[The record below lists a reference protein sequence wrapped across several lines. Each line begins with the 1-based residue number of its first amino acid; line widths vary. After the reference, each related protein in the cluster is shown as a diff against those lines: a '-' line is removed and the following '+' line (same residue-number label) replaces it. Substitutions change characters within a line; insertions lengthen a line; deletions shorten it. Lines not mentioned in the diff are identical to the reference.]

1 VTFVTAFYGIYMK
14 KNTIIFIAL
23 NLIILSGCASK
34 TSLTVAPEDWVFE
47 DRAIHIH
54 LESPSDLNAISGRPH
69 SVALGVFQL
78 IDPNTF
84 LGLAETKEGAL
95 QLLNSGRID
104 DTVAQFTRIIIQ
116 PGEEKVATLPRA
128 QSAKYIAIISGY
140 YGLNIELDVK
150 VFDVPVKAAKRG
162 FVDLALSNMGLI
174 ADEAKAIP
182 DNIFIDVAMGRKGT
196 KRFSLFKE
204 EELNILSSS
213 NF

>member
-1 VTFVTAFYGIYMK
+1 MKYLFVSLICL
-14 KNTIIFIAL
+14 FIVSV
-23 NLIILSGCASK
+23 SGCATK
-34 TSLTVAPEDWVFE
+34 TSLEVAPDDWVFE
-47 DRAIHIH
+47 NRAIHIH
-54 LESPSDLNAISGRPH
+54 VQSPSDLNSISGRPH

-84 LGLAETKEGAL
+84 LGLSETKEGAL

-104 DTVAQFTRIIIQ
+104 DTVAQFSRIILQ
-116 PGEEKVATLPRA
+116 PSEEKIATLPRA
-128 QSAKYIAIISGY
+128 QGAKYVALISGY
-140 YGLNIELDVK
+140 YGLSTELDIK
-150 VFDVPVKAAKRG
+150 VFEIPVKPAKRG

-182 DNIFIDVAMGRKGT
+182 DELYIDVAMGRKST
-196 KRFSLFKE
+196 KRFNLFEK

>member
-1 VTFVTAFYGIYMK
+1 MK
-14 KNTIIFIAL
+14 FLFFLALTL
-23 NLIILSGCASK
+23 NLALISGCASK
-34 TSLTVAPEDWVFE
+34 TSLEVAPEDWVFE

-78 IDPNTF
+78 NDPNTF

-104 DTVAQFTRIIIQ
+104 DTVAQFTRIILQ
-116 PGEEKVATLPRA
+116 PGEEKVATLSRA

-150 VFDVPVKAAKRG
+150 VFDVPIKPAKRG

-174 ADEAKAIP
+174 ADEAKAVP
-182 DNIFIDVAMGRKGT
+182 DNIYIDVAMGRKST

>member
-1 VTFVTAFYGIYMK
+1 MK
-14 KNTIIFIAL
+14 QQIAL
-23 NLIILSGCASK
+23 LFFSLLLTACASK
-34 TSLTVAPEDWVFE
+34 TSLEVAPEDWVFE

-54 LESPSDLNAISGRPH
+54 VESPSDLNSISGRPH

-78 IDPNTF
+78 NDPNTF

-95 QLLNSGRID
+95 QLLNAGRID
-104 DTVAQFTRIIIQ
+104 DTVAQFTRIILQ
-116 PGEEKVATLPRA
+116 PGEEKIASLPRA
-128 QSAKYIAIISGY
+128 QGAKYIALISGY
-140 YGLNIELDVK
+140 YGLNTELDIK
-150 VFDVPVKAAKRG
+150 VFDIPIKPAKRG

-182 DNIFIDVAMGRKGT
+182 DEIFIDVAMGRKST
-196 KRFSLFKE
+196 KRFNLFEK

>member
-1 VTFVTAFYGIYMK
+1 MKYIFVSIFYLC
-14 KNTIIFIAL
+14 IAIL
-23 NLIILSGCASK
+23 NGCATK
-34 TSLTVAPEDWVFE
+34 TSLEVAPDDWVFE

-54 LESPSDLNAISGRPH
+54 ARSPSDLNAISGRPH

-78 IDPNTF
+78 NDPNTF

-104 DTVAQFTRIIIQ
+104 DTIAQFTRIILQ
-116 PGEEKVATLPRA
+116 PGEEKIATLPRA
-128 QSAKYIAIISGY
+128 QGAKYIALISGY
-140 YGLNIELDVK
+140 YGLNTELDIK
-150 VFDVPVKAAKRG
+150 VFNVPIKAAKRG

-182 DNIFIDVAMGRKGT
+182 DEIYIDVAMGRKST
-196 KRFSLFKE
+196 KRFNLFEK

>member
-1 VTFVTAFYGIYMK
+1 MKYITAS
-14 KNTIIFIAL
+14 IISLCMVIA
-23 NLIILSGCASK
+23 SGCATK
-34 TSLTVAPEDWVFE
+34 TSLEVAPDDWVFE

-54 LESPSDLNAISGRPH
+54 AQSPSDLNAISGRPH

-78 IDPNTF
+78 SDPNTF

-104 DTVAQFTRIIIQ
+104 DTVAQFTRIILQ
-116 PGEEKVATLPRA
+116 PGEEKIATLPRA
-128 QSAKYIAIISGY
+128 QGAKYIALISGY
-140 YGLNIELDVK
+140 YGLNTELDIK
-150 VFDVPVKAAKRG
+150 VFDIPVKPAKRG

-182 DNIFIDVAMGRKGT
+182 DEIFIDVAMGRKST
-196 KRFSLFKE
+196 KRFNLFEK

>member
-1 VTFVTAFYGIYMK
+1 MK
-14 KNTIIFIAL
+14 YITTSIISLCLVIA
-23 NLIILSGCASK
+23 SGCATK
-34 TSLTVAPEDWVFE
+34 TSLEVAPDDWVFE

-54 LESPSDLNAISGRPH
+54 AQSPSDLNAISGRPH

-78 IDPNTF
+78 SDPNTF

-104 DTVAQFTRIIIQ
+104 DTVAQFTRIILQ
-116 PGEEKVATLPRA
+116 PGEEKIATLPRA
-128 QSAKYIAIISGY
+128 QGAKYIALISGY
-140 YGLNIELDVK
+140 YGLNTELDIK
-150 VFDVPVKAAKRG
+150 VFDIPVKPAKRG

-182 DNIFIDVAMGRKGT
+182 DEIFIDVAMGRKST
-196 KRFSLFKE
+196 KRFNLFEK

>member
-1 VTFVTAFYGIYMK
+1 MKFLILVIVTI
-14 KNTIIFIAL
+14 NLAL
-23 NLIILSGCASK
+23 LTGCASK
-34 TSLTVAPEDWVFE
+34 TSLEVAPEDWVFE

-78 IDPNTF
+78 NDPNTF

-104 DTVAQFTRIIIQ
+104 DTVAQFTRIILQ
-116 PGEEKVATLPRA
+116 PGEEKVATLSRA

-150 VFDVPVKAAKRG
+150 VFDVPVKPAKRG

-182 DNIFIDVAMGRKGT
+182 DNIFIDISMGRKST

>member
-1 VTFVTAFYGIYMK
+1 VLSLLMDFFMKFLFVSLIYFC
-14 KNTIIFIAL
+14 IVAV
-23 NLIILSGCASK
+23 SGCATK
-34 TSLTVAPEDWVFE
+34 TSLEVAPDDWVFE

-54 LESPSDLNAISGRPH
+54 ARSPSDLNAISGRPH

-78 IDPNTF
+78 NDPNTF

-104 DTVAQFTRIIIQ
+104 DTIAQFTRIILQ
-116 PGEEKVATLPRA
+116 PGEEKIATLPRA
-128 QSAKYIAIISGY
+128 QGTKYVALISGY
-140 YGLNIELDVK
+140 YGLNTELDIK
-150 VFDVPVKAAKRG
+150 VFSVPIKPAKRG

-182 DNIFIDVAMGRKGT
+182 DEIYIDVAMGRKST
-196 KRFSLFKE
+196 KRFNLFEKE
-204 EELNILSSS
+204 ELDILSSS

>member
-1 VTFVTAFYGIYMK
+1 MKQQIAILFLSLLLTA
-14 KNTIIFIAL
+14 
-23 NLIILSGCASK
+23 CASK
-34 TSLTVAPEDWVFE
+34 TSLEVAPEDWVFE

-54 LESPSDLNAISGRPH
+54 VESPSDLNSISGRPH

-78 IDPNTF
+78 NDPNTF

-95 QLLNSGRID
+95 QLLNAGRID
-104 DTVAQFTRIIIQ
+104 DTVAQFTRIILQ
-116 PGEEKVATLPRA
+116 PGEEKIASLPRA
-128 QSAKYIAIISGY
+128 QGAKYIALISGY
-140 YGLNIELDVK
+140 YGLNTELDIK
-150 VFDVPVKAAKRG
+150 VFDIPIKPAKRG

-182 DNIFIDVAMGRKGT
+182 DEIFIDVAMGRKST
-196 KRFSLFKE
+196 KRFNLFEK

>member
-1 VTFVTAFYGIYMK
+1 MK
-14 KNTIIFIAL
+14 QLIATT
-23 NLIILSGCASK
+23 ILSILLTACASK
-34 TSLTVAPEDWVFE
+34 TSLEVAPEDWVFE

-54 LESPSDLNAISGRPH
+54 VESPSDLNSISGRPH

-78 IDPNTF
+78 NDPNTF

-95 QLLNSGRID
+95 QLLNAGRID
-104 DTVAQFTRIIIQ
+104 DTVAQFTRIILQ
-116 PGEEKVATLPRA
+116 PGEEKIASLPRA
-128 QSAKYIAIISGY
+128 QGAKYIALISGY
-140 YGLNIELDVK
+140 YGLNTELDIK
-150 VFDVPVKAAKRG
+150 VFDIPIKPAKRG

-182 DNIFIDVAMGRKGT
+182 DEIFIDVAMGRKST
-196 KRFSLFKE
+196 KRFNLFEK

>member
-1 VTFVTAFYGIYMK
+1 MKYIFVTIFYLC
-14 KNTIIFIAL
+14 IAIL
-23 NLIILSGCASK
+23 NGCATK
-34 TSLTVAPEDWVFE
+34 TSLEVAPDDWVFE

-54 LESPSDLNAISGRPH
+54 ARSPSDLNAISGRPH

-78 IDPNTF
+78 NDPNTF

-104 DTVAQFTRIIIQ
+104 DTIAQFTRIILQ
-116 PGEEKVATLPRA
+116 PGEEKIATLPRA
-128 QSAKYIAIISGY
+128 QGAKYIALISGY
-140 YGLNIELDVK
+140 YGLNTELDIK
-150 VFDVPVKAAKRG
+150 VFNVPIKAAKRG

-182 DNIFIDVAMGRKGT
+182 DEIYIDVAMGRKST
-196 KRFSLFKE
+196 KRFNLFEK

>member
-1 VTFVTAFYGIYMK
+1 MTFVTAFYGIYMN
-14 KNTIIFIAL
+14 KNTLILIAL
-23 NLIILSGCASK
+23 NLIFLSGCASK

-104 DTVAQFTRIIIQ
+104 DSVAQFTRIIIQ

>member
-1 VTFVTAFYGIYMK
+1 MK
-14 KNTIIFIAL
+14 YIIVS
-23 NLIILSGCASK
+23 IISFCFAATSGCATK
-34 TSLTVAPEDWVFE
+34 TSLEVAPDDWVFE

-54 LESPSDLNAISGRPH
+54 AQSPSDLNAISGRPH

-78 IDPNTF
+78 NDPNTF

-104 DTVAQFTRIIIQ
+104 DTIAQFTRIILQ
-116 PGEEKVATLPRA
+116 PGEEKIATLPRA
-128 QSAKYIAIISGY
+128 QGTRYIAIISGY
-140 YGLNIELDVK
+140 YGLNTELDIK
-150 VFDVPVKAAKRG
+150 VFDVPIKPAKRG

-174 ADEAKAIP
+174 ADEAKAVP
-182 DNIFIDVAMGRKGT
+182 DEIYIDIAMGRKST
-196 KRFSLFKE
+196 KRFNLFEK

>member
-1 VTFVTAFYGIYMK
+1 M
-14 KNTIIFIAL
+14 
-23 NLIILSGCASK
+23 
-34 TSLTVAPEDWVFE
+34 
-47 DRAIHIH
+47 
-54 LESPSDLNAISGRPH
+54 DLNAISGRPH

-78 IDPNTF
+78 NDPNTF

-104 DTVAQFTRIIIQ
+104 DTIAQFTRIILQ
-116 PGEEKVATLPRA
+116 PGEEKIATLPRA
-128 QSAKYIAIISGY
+128 QGAKYIALISGY
-140 YGLNIELDVK
+140 YGLNTELDIK
-150 VFDVPVKAAKRG
+150 VFNVPIKAAKRG

-182 DNIFIDVAMGRKGT
+182 DEIYIDVAMGRKST
-196 KRFSLFKE
+196 KRFNLFEK

>member
-1 VTFVTAFYGIYMK
+1 MKFYKY
-14 KNTIIFIAL
+14 IFITTYL
-23 NLIILSGCASK
+23 LVISGCASK
-34 TSLTVAPEDWVFE
+34 TSLEVAPEDWAFE

-78 IDPNTF
+78 NDPNTF

-95 QLLNSGRID
+95 QLLNTGRID
-104 DTVAQFTRIIIQ
+104 DTIAQFTRIIIQ
-116 PGEEKVATLPRA
+116 PGEEKVATLARA
-128 QSAKYIAIISGY
+128 QSARYIAIVSGY

-150 VFDVPVKAAKRG
+150 VFDIPVKPAKRG

-182 DNIFIDVAMGRKGT
+182 DSIYIDVAMGRKST
-196 KRFSLFKE
+196 KQFSLFKE
-204 EELNILSSS
+204 EELNILSTS

>member
-1 VTFVTAFYGIYMK
+1 MK
-14 KNTIIFIAL
+14 FIFIFIISISLLL
-23 NLIILSGCASK
+23 NIGCASK
-34 TSLTVAPEDWVFE
+34 TSLEVSPEDWVFE

-78 IDPNTF
+78 NDPNTF

-104 DTVAQFTRIIIQ
+104 DTIAQFSRIILQ
-116 PGEEKVATLPRA
+116 PGEEKVATLARA
-128 QSAKYIAIISGY
+128 QSAKYIAVISGY

-150 VFDVPVKAAKRG
+150 VFDVPVKPAKRG
-162 FVDLALSNMGLI
+162 FVDLALSNLGLI
-174 ADEAKAIP
+174 ADKAKAIP
-182 DNIFIDVAMGRKGT
+182 DNIYIDIAMGRKST
-196 KRFSLFKE
+196 KQFRLFKE
-204 EELNILSSS
+204 KELNILSSS

>member
-1 VTFVTAFYGIYMK
+1 MKFLTLVIVTI
-14 KNTIIFIAL
+14 
-23 NLIILSGCASK
+23 NLAILSGCASK
-34 TSLTVAPEDWVFE
+34 TSLEVAPDDWVFE

-78 IDPNTF
+78 NDPNTF

-104 DTVAQFTRIIIQ
+104 DTVAQFTRIILQ
-116 PGEEKVATLPRA
+116 PGEEKVATLSRA

-150 VFDVPVKAAKRG
+150 VFDVPIKPAKRG

-174 ADEAKAIP
+174 ADEAKAVP
-182 DNIFIDVAMGRKGT
+182 DNIYIDVAMGRKST